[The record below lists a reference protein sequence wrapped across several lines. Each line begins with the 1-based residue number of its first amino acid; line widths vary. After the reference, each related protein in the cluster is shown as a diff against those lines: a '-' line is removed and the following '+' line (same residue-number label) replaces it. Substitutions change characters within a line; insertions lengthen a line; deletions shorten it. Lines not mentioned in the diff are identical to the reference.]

1 MMIVAL
7 LLLIPLTG
15 LAVPTGCIGDG
26 AGTGTKTCIDT
37 GVHSTVP
44 KIMEG
49 FVNVLLGWSALVATT
64 LFMLGAILMV
74 GSGGEE
80 KYLTSGKA
88 IMKASMMGFAV
99 IMSSWLILST
109 AITFLVP

>member
-1 MMIVAL
+1 MTAAFL
-7 LLLIPLTG
+7 LLLPLA
-15 LAVPTGCIGDG
+15 LFAAPPAGCIGDG
-26 AGTGTKTCIDT
+26 AGGMKTCIDT

-44 KIMEG
+44 QIMQG
-49 FVNVLLGWSALVATT
+49 FVNVLLGWSALVAMT

-80 KYLTSGKA
+80 KFLTSGKA

-109 AITFLVP
+109 VIYFIVS